1 MMNRTQ
7 KRAFTYWT
15 HWDKNPF
22 LREFIIFNASLLK
35 TILGDSRK
43 VKDFAFSKEGTI
55 IMLCFY
61 IYVLSMVGSLGWN
74 AGQGS
79 KIDIDLN
86 LK

>member
-1 MMNRTQ
+1 MNITRR
-7 KRAFTYWT
+7 KAFTYWT
-15 HWDKNPF
+15 DWDKKPF
-22 LREFIIFNASLLK
+22 TRDFVLFNLSLLT
-35 TILGDSRK
+35 TILGEGDN
-43 VKDFAFSKEGTI
+43 VKKFAYSKEGTI

-61 IYVLSMVGSLGWN
+61 IYVLSMVSSLGWN